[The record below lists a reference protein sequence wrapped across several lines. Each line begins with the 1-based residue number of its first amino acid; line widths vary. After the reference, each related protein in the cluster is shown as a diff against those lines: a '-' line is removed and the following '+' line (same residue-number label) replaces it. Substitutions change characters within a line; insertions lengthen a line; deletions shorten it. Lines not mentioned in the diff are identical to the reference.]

1 MFYSLGCE
9 LVSKDAWRTH
19 SMWAMHMVWV
29 SGHGSRVMGHGS
41 WVIGQGIMGDIEKG
55 EHGGS
60 QEGELRYGGVRM
72 RLRGRA
78 LRLILWLA
86 AHQTRI
92 NETAPE
98 SGQIWLTWKGEGPQS
113 IDGDIRTRL

>member
-1 MFYSLGCE
+1 
-9 LVSKDAWRTH
+9 
-19 SMWAMHMVWV
+19 MVV
-29 SGHGSRVMGHGS
+29 RS
-41 WVIGQGIMGDIEKG
+41 WGRDIMGDMEQEDSG
-55 EHGGS
+55 NER
-60 QEGELRYGGVRM
+60 EGELRYGSHRV

-86 AHQTRI
+86 GHQTRI

-98 SGQIWLTWKGEGPQS
+98 SGQIWLTWKGKGPHS

>member
-1 MFYSLGCE
+1 
-9 LVSKDAWRTH
+9 
-19 SMWAMHMVWV
+19 
-29 SGHGSRVMGHGS
+29 
-41 WVIGQGIMGDIEKG
+41 MGDLEQEDSKASRDSWGSKG
-55 EHGGS
+55 TF
-60 QEGELRYGGVRM
+60 EGELRYGGSRM

-86 AHQTRI
+86 GHQTRI

-98 SGQIWLTWKGEGPQS
+98 SGQIWLTWKGEGPHS

>member
-1 MFYSLGCE
+1 M
-9 LVSKDAWRTH
+9 
-19 SMWAMHMVWV
+19 
-29 SGHGSRVMGHGS
+29 
-41 WVIGQGIMGDIEKG
+41 GQGIMGDIEKG
-55 EHGGS
+55 KHGES
-60 QEGELRYGGVRM
+60 HEGELRYGSLRM
-72 RLRGRA
+72 HLRGRA

-86 AHQTRI
+86 GHQTRI

>member
-1 MFYSLGCE
+1 M
-9 LVSKDAWRTH
+9 
-19 SMWAMHMVWV
+19 
-29 SGHGSRVMGHGS
+29 
-41 WVIGQGIMGDIEKG
+41 GQGIMGDIEKG
-55 EHGGS
+55 EIGEGH
-60 QEGELRYGGVRM
+60 EGELRYGGVRM

-86 AHQTRI
+86 GHQTRI